1 MKIIQTDWFREVIFI
16 NTAEILMSLF
26 NAFWVG
32 GLICAVCQIFIDK
45 TKVTPARI
53 LVTLVVLGVFLT
65 AIGIYEPLVDY
76 AGGGA
81 TVPLMGFGY
90 TIAKGVE
97 DAVKEQGAMG
107 ILSGGAAACAAGISA
122 AVVFGYLFSL
132 VSRSSEKK

>member
-1 MKIIQTDWFREVIFI
+1 
-16 NTAEILMSLF
+16 MSLF

-65 AIGIYEPLVDY
+65 AIGIYEPLADY

-97 DAVKEQGAMG
+97 ESVKQQGALG

-122 AVVFGYLFSL
+122 AVVFGYIFSL

>member
-1 MKIIQTDWFREVIFI
+1 MNTGQII
-16 NTAEILMSLF
+16 MSLF

-32 GLICAVCQIFIDK
+32 GLICLVCQIFIDK

-53 LVTLVVLGVFLT
+53 LVSLVVLGVFLT
-65 AIGIYEPLVDY
+65 AIGVYEPLADY

-90 TIAKGVE
+90 TIAKGVSE
-97 DAVKEQGAMG
+97 SINEQGPIG

-122 AVVFGYLFSL
+122 AVVFGYVFSL
-132 VSRSSEKK
+132 IARSSEKK